1 MYYDSMYRDTLFL
14 GADSFMISIVG
25 TDTSHTRIFLNGFC
39 GRISLTAQPGYQATV
54 DTVVGD
60 TATATSGQIYSCGG
74 ATRDTLN
81 GIISRDRLDSPT
93 VLHFSFSVTM
103 DTSGIVTHTGTAQ
116 KRN

>member
-39 GRISLTAQPGYQATV
+39 GRPIYLTAQPGYQATV
-54 DTVVGD
+54 DTIVGD
-60 TATATSGQIYSCGG
+60 TATATSGQNFFCGIL
-74 ATRDTLN
+74 DTLN

-93 VLHFSFSVTM
+93 VLHFSFSVTT
-103 DTSGIVTHTGTAQ
+103 DTSGIVTHNGTAQ
-116 KRN
+116 KR